1 MKREYYTGKPLKDS
15 AVEPVP
21 LPKSTRQK
29 RDDPAG
35 YQPDPGLIDAA
46 NVALILGR
54 ALLLTGEPGV
64 GKTSF
69 AASLAKERGL
79 GDPLKFE
86 TKSTSVASELFYTF
100 DTIGRFK
107 SKAEGETNLQYIF
120 WQALGE
126 AIIQSKP
133 EEEVSHLLNN
143 SINYKGPKRSV
154 VLIDEIDKAP
164 RDFPNDLLNEIERG
178 FFRVPQLDN
187 KPIEANEDL
196 RPIIVLTSNSETNLP
211 DAFLRR
217 CVYYHIPF
225 PDRDKLLEIV
235 ATRIGISNPEGDGTL
250 REALDLFEQ
259 LRGSKVELS
268 KPPSIAE
275 LIEWLEVLPKVGAVK
290 GSPLRS
296 HPQIVRGTLSVLIK
310 TKEDRERAQVLV
322 AEWLGTKD

>member
-1 MKREYYTGKPLKDS
+1 MKREYYTGNPLKG
-15 AVEPVP
+15 ATVEPKP

-35 YQPDPGLIDAA
+35 YWPDPGLIDAA

-54 ALLLTGEPGV
+54 PLLLTGEPGV

-69 AASLAKERGL
+69 AASLAKECKL

-86 TKSTSVASELFYTF
+86 TKSTSVARDLFYTF
-100 DTIGRFK
+100 DTLGRFK
-107 SKAEGETNLQYIF
+107 SKTDGETNLQYIF

-126 AIIQSKP
+126 AIIQSQPK
-133 EEEVSHLLNN
+133 EKVSHLLNR
-143 SINYKGPKRSV
+143 SIAYQGPKRSL

-164 RDFPNDLLNEIERG
+164 RDFPNDLLNEIERR
-178 FFRVPQLDN
+178 FFRVPELDN
-187 KPIEANEDL
+187 KPVEADEDL
-196 RPIIVLTSNSETNLP
+196 LPILVLTSNSETNLP

-250 REALDLFEQ
+250 RDALDLFDQ
-259 LRGSKVELS
+259 LRGSKVGLS

-275 LIEWLEVLPKVGAVK
+275 LIEWLEVLPKVGAVE
-290 GSPLRS
+290 GSPLRN
-296 HPQIVRGTLSVLIK
+296 HEEIVRGTLSVLIK
-310 TKEDRERAQVLV
+310 TKEDRERAQGFVT
-322 AEWLGTKD
+322 EWLEITD